1 MCGIIGYTGKNF
13 AVPYLI
19 RGLEKLEYRGYDS
32 SGIALWENGGVR
44 LIKASGKLSCLKE
57 KTSHTDSSALCGIG
71 HTRWATHGKPDETNA
86 HPHKSSGG
94 VFTLVHNGI
103 IENYLPLK
111 KELISE
117 GFSFYSETDTEII
130 ANLLEKLY
138 EGDIFSA
145 LKNTAK
151 ILEGS
156 FALSVLCKDYP
167 DKIFALKK
175 GSPLLV
181 AESPSGSFAASDVT
195 AILEYTDEVYTLY
208 EDEICILTASGVSF
222 YDFEGKEKKKEKEKI
237 TWTPEQA
244 EKEGYEHFMLKEIY
258 QQPDAVRNTF
268 NSLVK
273 DGLLFTDMP
282 QLRQLIE
289 YIDSICFIGCGSAYH
304 AGVFAK
310 DLTERLCRLPCR
322 AEIASEYRYGSVPTD
337 EKTLCIFIS
346 QSGETADT
354 IAALLK
360 AKEKKA
366 KILSVVNVVGSTLAR
381 ESDLVLYTKTGP
393 EIAVATTKAYTAQL
407 LTLSLTAL
415 LVAQVKNTLSE
426 KEIGLLRNEL
436 GALPELLSHILSAF
450 PEKIR
455 QEADLFRNKNDGYFI
470 GRGTDYSAA
479 LEGSLKMKEISYI
492 HTEAYPAGELKH
504 GTISLIE
511 KGTPV
516 VALCFQEKLAGKML
530 SGIKE
535 VRARG
540 GEVLVIT
547 KEKLRDT
554 FSSEDHLIVLPDNSD
569 LFSPLSAICALQL
582 LGYYTALTKGCD
594 IDKPRNLAKSVT
606 VE

>member
-222 YDFEGKEKKKEKEKI
+222 YDFEGKDKKKEKEKI

-426 KEIGLLRNEL
+426 KEIGLLRDEL

-554 FSSEDHLIVLPDNSD
+554 FSSEDRLLVLPDNSD

>member
-32 SGIALWENGGVR
+32 SGVALWEEGEVR
-44 LIKASGKLSCLKE
+44 LIKASGKLSFLKD
-57 KTSHTDSSALCGIG
+57 KISHTHSPALCGIG

-86 HPHKSSGG
+86 HPHKSQGG

-117 GFSFYSETDTEII
+117 GFTFYSETDTEII

-145 LKNTAK
+145 LRNTAK

-156 FALSVLCKDYP
+156 FALAVLCKDYP
-167 DKIFALKK
+167 GEIFALKK

-181 AESPSGSFAASDVT
+181 AQSPSGSFAASDVT
-195 AILEYTDEVYTLY
+195 AILEHTDEVYTLK
-208 EDEICILTASGVSF
+208 EDEICILTESGVTF
-222 YDFEGKEKKKEKEKI
+222 YDFDGKEIKKEKEKI
-237 TWTPEQA
+237 TWTAEQA

-268 NSLVK
+268 TSFVK
-273 DGLLFTDMP
+273 GGVLFPDITGLREIVTGT
-282 QLRQLIE
+282 RN
-289 YIDSICFIGCGSAYH
+289 ICFIGCGSAYH

-310 DLTERLCRLPCR
+310 DLTERLCNIPCR
-322 AEIASEYRYGSVPTD
+322 AEIASEYRYGSVPAD
-337 EKTLCIFIS
+337 ENTLCIFIS

-354 IAALLK
+354 IAALMK

-366 KILSVVNVVGSTLAR
+366 KILCIVNVVGSTLAR

-393 EIAVATTKAYTAQL
+393 EIAVATTKAYTSQL
-407 LTLSLTAL
+407 LTLTLISLLFAKEKSTLAKEDLESL
-415 LVAQVKNTLSE
+415 LTELS
-426 KEIGLLRNEL
+426 
-436 GALPELLSHILSAF
+436 ALPELLTHILSEYD
-450 PEKIR
+450 EKIR
-455 QEADLFRNKNDGYFI
+455 KEAELFKNKTDGYFI
-470 GRGTDYSAA
+470 GRGMDYPAA

-511 KGTPV
+511 KGTPLA
-516 VALCFQEKLAGKML
+516 ALCLQESLAGKML
-530 SGIKE
+530 SAIKE

-547 KEKLRDT
+547 KEKLRGF
-554 FSSEDHLIVLPDNSD
+554 FSSEDRLLVLPDSSD
-569 LFSPLSAICALQL
+569 LLSPLGAVCALQL
-582 LGYYTALTKGCD
+582 LSYYTALEKGCD

>member
-57 KTSHTDSSALCGIG
+57 KTSRTDSSALCGIG

-289 YIDSICFIGCGSAYH
+289 YIDNICFIGCGSAYH

-426 KEIGLLRNEL
+426 KEIGLLRDEL

-554 FSSEDHLIVLPDNSD
+554 FSSEDRLLVLPDNSD

>member
-57 KTSHTDSSALCGIG
+57 KTSHADSSALCGIG

-151 ILEGS
+151 IIEGS

-426 KEIGLLRNEL
+426 KEIGLLRDEL

-554 FSSEDHLIVLPDNSD
+554 FSSEDRLIVLPDNSD